1 MINSKK
7 EDKIKHKPFDRY
19 FTKTKKLDAFYKV
32 GFVPFSRKCLT
43 NPKMRHELDEE
54 TSESGKLQSLQKKY
68 IECTRKTKQLG
79 FNKVFNARLPKTQ
92 KLMIK
97 SSMEERVEELINKNK
112 AFSCPGFCVCM
123 GTLIYNSKKKV
134 AQKEIT
140 RRKTSHKRKKMEKVA
155 STEIR
160 NQK

>member
-19 FTKTKKLDAFYKV
+19 FTKTKNLDAFYKV

-68 IECTRKTKQLG
+68 IKCTRKTKQLG
-79 FNKVFNARLPKTQ
+79 FNKVFNARLPKTRN
-92 KLMIK
+92 LMIK

-112 AFSCPGFCVCM
+112 AFSCSGFVCTW
-123 GTLIYNSKKKV
+123 G
-134 AQKEIT
+134 Q
-140 RRKTSHKRKKMEKVA
+140 
-155 STEIR
+155 
-160 NQK
+160 